1 MSENGQGSSGA
12 NTEASGGSNQTDD
25 QHQGGGNYPKDFVEK
40 LKKEKMNARAEAD
53 QLKQQLAAKESHDLE
68 KAGKLNE
75 LVELERARNKEL
87 EEKSKNLSNA
97 IIQKAVLSSAREVAQ
112 KEGAQYFEAIE
123 KLIDPTKIE
132 VNPETL
138 EVDTTGI
145 KNQII
150 ALKSRMPGLFVTAAP
165 RTNDLPPGN
174 GGKIPEKS
182 LDQYSKDELKALLK
196 QKI

>member
-1 MSENGQGSSGA
+1 MSEVVGSSGA
-12 NTEASGGSNQTDD
+12 NADAGGESNQDS
-25 QHQGGGNYPKDFVEK
+25 QLQGGTYPKDFVEK
-40 LKKEKMNARAEAD
+40 LKKEKLNARAEAD
-53 QLKQQLAAKESHDLE
+53 RLKAELAAKESQDLE

-97 IIQKAVLSSAREVAQ
+97 IIQKAVLTSARDVAQ

-150 ALKSRMPGLFVTAAP
+150 AIKARMPGLFVTAPP

-174 GGKIPEKS
+174 GGKVPEKS
-182 LDQYSKDELKALLK
+182 LADYTKDELKALLK
-196 QKI
+196 QKL

>member
-1 MSENGQGSSGA
+1 MNEVVVSSGD
-12 NTEASGGSNQTDD
+12 NINASGGDNQDN
-25 QHQGGGNYPKDFVEK
+25 QLQGGNYPKDFVEK
-40 LKKEKMNARAEAD
+40 LKREKANARAEAD
-53 QLKQQLAAKESHDLE
+53 QLKQQLASKESQDLE

-97 IIQKAVLSSAREVAQ
+97 IIQKAVLTSARDVAQ

-145 KNQII
+145 KSQII
-150 ALKSRMPGLFVTAAP
+150 AIKARMPGLFVTAPP
-165 RTNDLPPGN
+165 RTNDLPPGM
-174 GGKIPEKS
+174 GGKMPEKS
-182 LDQYSKDELKALLK
+182 LADYSKDELKALLK
-196 QKI
+196 QKL

>member
-1 MSENGQGSSGA
+1 MSEVVGSSGA
-12 NTEASGGSNQTDD
+12 NTDASGEGSQDNQL
-25 QHQGGGNYPKDFVEK
+25 QGGNYPKEFVEK
-40 LKKEKMNARAEAD
+40 LKKEKANARAEAEA
-53 QLKQQLAAKESHDLE
+53 LKQQLADKESKDLE

-97 IIQKAVLSSAREVAQ
+97 IIQKAVLTSAREVAQ

-138 EVDTTGI
+138 EVDTSGI

-150 ALKSRMPGLFVTAAP
+150 AIKARMPGLFISAP
-165 RTNDLPPGN
+165 PKTNDLPPGN
-174 GGKIPEKS
+174 GGKMPAKS
-182 LDQYSKDELKALLK
+182 LDQYSKDELKELLK
-196 QKI
+196 QKL